1 MSSFVSRTVLSSSC
15 CVGSVFGFFLRGD
28 DGSRPPD
35 TVLALSDALELLGYD
50 DVGVE
55 GGEEENDD
63 DDANVNKKHR
73 APVVLCRR
81 RVHGCVLAVAKL
93 PIKVR
98 DTSMELRK

>member
-1 MSSFVSRTVLSSSC
+1 M
-15 CVGSVFGFFLRGD
+15 
-28 DGSRPPD
+28 
-35 TVLALSDALELLGYD
+35 
-50 DVGVE
+50 
-55 GGEEENDD
+55 GEEEARRETRRFQCASKRLGVNND